1 MARPNKYEGG
11 LRISS
16 VALPTGLF
24 ESIESQ
30 SKDRGISKNELIVTI
45 LASHDPT
52 ELNLIFSKIKE
63 LKSLLLVNKKS
74 ITEYQ
79 TQLDK
84 IINKNTIAGL
94 YSKIKV
100 DDNVEEFISYMKT
113 KRQTY
118 LNTII
123 SKSDAKGLC
132 SKYEDW
138 LYKKKKLK
146 IKNKSTI
153 IAIFK
158 GKMASI

>member
-24 ESIESQ
+24 ESIENQ

>member
-118 LNTII
+118 LTTII

>member
-24 ESIESQ
+24 ESIENE